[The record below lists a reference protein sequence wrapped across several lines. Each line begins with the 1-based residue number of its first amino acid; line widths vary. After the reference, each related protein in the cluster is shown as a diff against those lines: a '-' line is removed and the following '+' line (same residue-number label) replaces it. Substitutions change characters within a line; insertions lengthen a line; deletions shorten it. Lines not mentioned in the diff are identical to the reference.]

1 MILKAL
7 YDYYKRCDDLAPTG
21 MEYKEIAFLIVID
34 KEGNFVRLEDCRIDN
49 KTCKKFLVV
58 KGVRSGSAPKPYTFW
73 DNVEYICNYTKYH
86 PELQGDDLNDA
97 SKIKERKQAIDKAE
111 EKHQALIERFKS
123 LSDSNPDNLSLKA
136 VCLFYDKQGLRDVY
150 NSPLW
155 NAVAKKPT
163 VNLSFRID
171 GETHIVAE
179 ESCLVPKQSE
189 ITQASVKSFPICLI
203 TGEKAE
209 AVESTTPTAIVGGQ
223 ATARLVSFQV
233 NSGYDSYGKSKGYN
247 ATISKEAEA
256 CYTTALNRLL
266 AKESHNKFMIANRT
280 FVFWASSKSKA
291 AKEAEEALFSFFG
304 FTNKDEDDPNSRI
317 ESVRQVFNSI
327 YSGKTPAESDDRFYF
342 LGLAPNSARIAVVYW
357 NESELKD
364 FAKKIVAHFS
374 DMEILDTRKEKK
386 PFVGLHQMMSA
397 IALNGKSSEVK
408 PNLPE
413 AVIKSILQDIPYPYA
428 LLLACI
434 NRVRAEQSVTI
445 ARAAIIKA
453 YLNRIN
459 DNKNKKLTIML
470 DKENQNQGYLCG
482 RLFATLEYTQEK
494 SSNGNSNIRER
505 YMNAAS
511 ATPAAVFPTLL
522 NLSVHHV
529 DKLDKAKQVFFE
541 KTKSE
546 IMDKISP
553 EGFPA
558 HLNLQDQ
565 GRFMVGYYHQRQEFY
580 TAKENK
586 EQNNNE

>member
-7 YDYYKRCDDLAPTG
+7 YDYYHRCDDLAPMG

-34 KEGNFVRLEDCRIDN
+34 KEGNFVRIEDCRIDA

-86 PELQGDDLNDA
+86 PELQGEELNDT
-97 SKIKERKQAIDKAE
+97 SKIKERDKAIAKAN
-111 EKHQALIERFKS
+111 EKHCALVERFNS
-123 LSDSNPDNLSLKA
+123 LSNDNPDNKSLKA
-136 VCLFYDKQGLRDVY
+136 VCMFYQKDGLQDLY
-150 NSPLW
+150 KSPLW
-155 NAVAKKPT
+155 CDVAKKPT
-163 VNLSFRID
+163 VNMSFRIEE
-171 GETHIVAE
+171 ETHIVAE
-179 ESCLVPKQSE
+179 ENCLIPTHGSTSVSDKQNN
-189 ITQASVKSFPICLI
+189 PICLI

-247 ATISKEAEA
+247 ASISKEAEA

-266 AKESHNKFMIANRT
+266 AKDSRNKFLIANRT

-304 FTNKDEDDPNSRI
+304 YTDKEEDDPNSRI

-327 YSGKTPAESDDRFYF
+327 YSGNTPATPDDRFYF

-357 NESELKD
+357 NESNLKD
-364 FAKKIVAHFS
+364 FARKIVQHFS
-374 DMEILDTRKEKK
+374 DMDIVDTRKEKN
-386 PFVGLHQMMSA
+386 PFNGLYEMMRA
-397 IALNGKSSEVK
+397 IAPNGKLSEVK
-408 PNLPE
+408 SNLPE

-434 NRVRAEQSVTI
+434 SRIRAEQSITI

-470 DKENQNQGYLCG
+470 DKENNNQGYLCG
-482 RLFATLEYTQEK
+482 RLFATLEYAQER

-511 ATPAAVFPTLL
+511 ATPAAVFPTLI

-529 DKLDKAKQVFFE
+529 DKLDKGGQVFFE
-541 KTKSE
+541 KTKAE
-546 IMDKISP
+546 IMANISSV
-553 EGFPA
+553 GFPT
-558 HLNLQDQ
+558 HLDIQDQ

-580 TAKENK
+580 TSKENK
-586 EQNNNE
+586 EQTNKE